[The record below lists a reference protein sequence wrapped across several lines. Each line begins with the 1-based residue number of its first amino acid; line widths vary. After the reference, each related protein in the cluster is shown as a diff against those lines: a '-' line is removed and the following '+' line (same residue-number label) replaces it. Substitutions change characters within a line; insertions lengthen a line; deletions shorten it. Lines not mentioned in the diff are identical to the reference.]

1 MGHLKMGDFSPS
13 MEGECMKKVILQII
27 IYAMILYSMISYL
40 VSNRESKE
48 KDTTGQSYATEEL
61 LVYPDLNQLSAN
73 ETQRAEPDASQEPT
87 GTTTPK
93 PTKKPQKEK
102 LPPDLDIPLDYD
114 IQKYIYKQCG
124 YDADLYCFIMAM
136 IEQESGFNEKE
147 ISSTNDYGLMQINGC
162 NHDDLN
168 NKYGK
173 QNFLDPY
180 DNVYCGIKIIKGYM
194 KEFEHKNLAL
204 MAYNM
209 GKGGARRLW
218 RQGIYSSRYSDSVME
233 KYRKYLQQSEKEM

>member
-1 MGHLKMGDFSPS
+1 
-13 MEGECMKKVILQII
+13 MKKTILLLIVYAII
-27 IYAMILYSMISYL
+27 FFALVTFLGSKKERKEDTTEQIYA
-40 VSNRESKE
+40 KE
-48 KDTTGQSYATEEL
+48 DL
-61 LVYPDLNQLSAN
+61 MVYPDFKEQSLK
-73 ETQRAEPDASQEPT
+73 ETPQPTPEVTPEPT
-87 GTTTPK
+87 PTKTPK
-93 PTKKPQKEK
+93 QKKEK

-114 IQKYIYKQCG
+114 VQIYIYKQCG
-124 YDADLYCFIMAM
+124 YKTDLYCFIMAM

-180 DNVYCGIKIIKGYM
+180 DNVYCGIKIIKGYL

-218 RQGIYSSRYSDSVME
+218 RQGIYSSRYSDSVIE
-233 KYRKYLQQSEKEM
+233 KYHKYLEKSER

>member
-1 MGHLKMGDFSPS
+1 
-13 MEGECMKKVILQII
+13 MKKTILLLIVYAII
-27 IYAMILYSMISYL
+27 FFAIVTFFCSKK
-40 VSNRESKE
+40 ESKE
-48 KDTTGQSYATEEL
+48 DTTEQIYAKEDL
-61 LVYPDLNQLSAN
+61 MVYPDFKEPSLK
-73 ETQRAEPDASQEPT
+73 ETPQPTPEVTPEPT
-87 GTTTPK
+87 QTQTPK
-93 PTKKPQKEK
+93 QKKEK

-114 IQKYIYKQCG
+114 VQIYIYKQCG
-124 YDADLYCFIMAM
+124 YKKDLYCFIMAM

-180 DNVYCGIKIIKGYM
+180 DNVYCGIKIIKGYL

-209 GKGGARRLW
+209 GRGGARRLW
-218 RQGIYSSRYSDSVME
+218 RNGIYSSIYSDSVIE
-233 KYRKYLQQSEKEM
+233 KYHKYLEKSER

>member
-1 MGHLKMGDFSPS
+1 
-13 MEGECMKKVILQII
+13 MKKTILLLIVYAII
-27 IYAMILYSMISYL
+27 FFTLITFL
-40 VSNRESKE
+40 VSKKESK
-48 KDTTGQSYATEEL
+48 KDPTKQACAKETLMVYPKPLATETPQPTPG
-61 LVYPDLNQLSAN
+61 VTP
-73 ETQRAEPDASQEPT
+73 EPT
-87 GTTTPK
+87 QPPTPK
-93 PTKKPQKEK
+93 PKKEK

-114 IQKYIYKQCG
+114 VQIYIYKQCG
-124 YDADLYCFIMAM
+124 YKTDLYCFIMAM

-180 DNVYCGIKIIKGYM
+180 DNVYCGIKIIKGYL

-218 RQGIYSSRYSDSVME
+218 RQGIYSSRYSDSVIE
-233 KYRKYLQQSEKEM
+233 KYHKYLEKSER

>member
-1 MGHLKMGDFSPS
+1 
-13 MEGECMKKVILQII
+13 MKKTILLLIVYAII
-27 IYAMILYSMISYL
+27 FFTLITFL
-40 VSNRESKE
+40 VSKKESK
-48 KDTTGQSYATEEL
+48 KDPTKQAYAKETLMVYPKPLATETPQPTPG
-61 LVYPDLNQLSAN
+61 VTP
-73 ETQRAEPDASQEPT
+73 EPT
-87 GTTTPK
+87 QPPTPK
-93 PTKKPQKEK
+93 PKKEK

-114 IQKYIYKQCG
+114 VQIYIYKQCG
-124 YDADLYCFIMAM
+124 YKTDLYCFIMAM

-180 DNVYCGIKIIKGYM
+180 DNVYCGIKIIKGYL

-218 RQGIYSSRYSDSVME
+218 RQGIYSSRYSDSVIE
-233 KYRKYLQQSEKEM
+233 KYHKYLEKSER

>member
-1 MGHLKMGDFSPS
+1 
-13 MEGECMKKVILQII
+13 MKKTILLLIVYAII
-27 IYAMILYSMISYL
+27 FFAL
-40 VSNRESKE
+40 VTFLGSKKESKE
-48 KDTTGQSYATEEL
+48 DTTEQIYAKEDL
-61 LVYPDLNQLSAN
+61 MVYPDFKEPSLK
-73 ETQRAEPDASQEPT
+73 ETPQPTPEVTPEPT
-87 GTTTPK
+87 
-93 PTKKPQKEK
+93 PTKTTKQKKEK

-114 IQKYIYKQCG
+114 VQIYIYKQCD
-124 YDADLYCFIMAM
+124 YKKDLYCFIMAM

-147 ISSTNDYGLMQINGC
+147 ISSTNDYGLMQINAC
-162 NHDDLN
+162 NHEELN

-180 DNVYCGIKIIKGYM
+180 DNVYCGIKIIKGYL

-218 RQGIYSSRYSDSVME
+218 RNGIYSSRYSDSVIE
-233 KYRKYLQQSEKEM
+233 KYHKYLEKSER